1 MRVAFVDRIGWDY
14 RPDTVYREPLGG
26 SQSAVCY
33 LTAAL
38 AQRGV
43 TVALVNHTTQE
54 GEVLGVSC
62 HHAER
67 LPERFWQN
75 FDAVVL
81 FNESGL
87 GLVLREALMEASAPH
102 PGPQLILWTQHDT
115 NQPAMQALHD
125 RLERTVYDRFVLV
138 SEWQR
143 QQYLQVFGLE
153 SARTQVL
160 RNAIAPSLER
170 LPAIGEKEPL
180 VVYTSTPFR
189 GLAEL
194 LSLWPAIHRDF
205 PQARLE
211 VFSSLKVYRQ
221 SEAEDRA
228 YFGELYDRCQQL
240 PGVAYRGSIPQPELA
255 QVLQRALILAYPNTF
270 PETSCI
276 AVLEALAAG
285 CHVVTSA
292 LGALPETTG
301 GWATLIAPGP
311 TYGAQFVAAVG
322 QILREAEAGR
332 PHRDRQSAQTKAD
345 HTWARRAAQWEAWL
359 REVCQPEALPEEEEE
374 RAQAHERRLQ
384 FEAAAAIR
392 EERYERCPEDWAN
405 IYALAR
411 DYRAAG
417 YGWSESWPYL
427 QEAMVAAP
435 TNPEILWQM
444 ALAWEAIGDP
454 ETAERYWQEA
464 IALCPGLAVLRGAQN

>member
-62 HHAER
+62 HHAEG
-67 LPERFWQN
+67 LPKGFWQN

-87 GLVLREALMEASAPH
+87 GLVTRAEIIGDTANH
-102 PGPQLILWTQHDT
+102 RTQLILWTQHDSH
-115 NQPAMQALHD
+115 QPAMQALHD
-125 RLERTVYDRFVLV
+125 VLERTVYDRFVFV

-143 QQYLQVFGLE
+143 EQYLHQFGLE
-153 SARTQVL
+153 AARTQVL
-160 RNAIAPSLER
+160 RNAIAPSFEQ
-170 LPAIGEKEPL
+170 LPPVAAKEPL

-194 LSLWPAIHRDF
+194 LALWPAIHHDF

-211 VFSSLKVYRQ
+211 VFSSLQVYRQ
-221 SEAEDRA
+221 TPEADRA
-228 YFGELYDRCQQL
+228 YFGELYDRCQRL
-240 PGVAYRGSIPQPELA
+240 PGVTYRGSIPQPELA
-255 QVLQRALILAYPNTF
+255 QVLQRALVLAYPNTF

-301 GWATLIAPGP
+301 GWGTLIAPGE

-322 QILREAEAGR
+322 QILRDSEALR

-345 HTWARRAAQWEAWL
+345 HTWSRRATQWEAWL
-359 REVCQPEALPEEEEE
+359 QEVCQPESLPTDPEE
-374 RAQAHERRLQ
+374 RARFYERRLD
-384 FEAAAAIR
+384 FAEAAAIR
-392 EERYERCPEDWAN
+392 EERYASCPEDWAN
-405 IYALAR
+405 TYALAR

-417 YGWSESWPYL
+417 YGESWLYL
-427 QEAMVAAP
+427 QEALGEGA

-444 ALAWEAIGDP
+444 AIAWEALGDM
-454 ETAERYWQEA
+454 ETAEHYWQEA
-464 IALCPGLAVLRGAQN
+464 IARCPGLAVLRGT

>member
-14 RPDTVYREPLGG
+14 RPDTVYQEPLGG

-67 LPERFWQN
+67 LPEGFWQN

-87 GLVLREALMEASAPH
+87 GLVTRAEILEDTANPCT
-102 PGPQLILWTQHDT
+102 PLILWTQHDGH
-115 NQPAMQALHD
+115 QPAMQALHD
-125 RLERTVYDRFVLV
+125 VLERTVYDRFVFV

-143 QQYLQVFGLE
+143 QQYLHHFGLE
-153 SARTQVL
+153 AARTHVL
-160 RNAIAPSLER
+160 RNAIAPSFAQ
-170 LPAIGEKEPL
+170 LPPVAEKEPL

-194 LSLWPAIHRDF
+194 LALWPAIHRGF

-211 VFSSLKVYRQ
+211 VFSSLQVYRQ
-221 SEAEDRA
+221 TLEADRA
-228 YFGELYDRCQQL
+228 QFGELYDRCQQL
-240 PGVAYRGSIPQPELA
+240 PGVTYRGAIPQPELA
-255 QVLQRALILAYPNTF
+255 PVLQKSLVLAYPNTF

-301 GWATLIAPGP
+301 GWATLIPPGE
-311 TYGAQFVAAVG
+311 TYGGQFVAAVG
-322 QILREAEAGR
+322 QILREQEALR
-332 PHRDRQSAQTKAD
+332 ADRDRQSAQTKTD
-345 HTWARRAAQWEAWL
+345 HIWSRRAAQWEAWL
-359 REVCQPEALPEEEEE
+359 QEVCAPAAMPADAEE
-374 RAQAHERRLQ
+374 RARAHERRLQ
-384 FEAAAAIR
+384 FAEAAAIR
-392 EERYERCPEDWAN
+392 EQVYERNPAHWAN
-405 IYALAR
+405 TYALAR
-411 DYRAAG
+411 DYRALG
-417 YGWSESWPYL
+417 YGWGESGLYL
-427 QEAMVAAP
+427 QEAWVEAA
-435 TNPEILWQM
+435 TNPELLWQM
-444 ALAWEAIGDP
+444 AIACEAMDDP
-454 ETAERYWQEA
+454 ETAARYWQEA
-464 IALCPGLAVLRGAQN
+464 IARCPGLAVLRGA

>member
-1 MRVAFVDRIGWDY
+1 MRVAFVDRVGWDY
-14 RPDTVYREPLGG
+14 RPDTVLTEPLGG

-43 TVALVNHTTQE
+43 QVALINHTTQE

-67 LPERFWQN
+67 LPAGFWQN

-87 GLVLREALMEASAPH
+87 GLATRAEILRDTANHCP
-102 PGPQLILWTQHDT
+102 PLILWTQHDGH
-115 NQPAMQALHD
+115 QPAMQALHD
-125 RLERTVYDRFVLV
+125 LLERTVYDRFVFV

-143 QQYLQVFGLE
+143 QQYLHQFGLE
-153 SARTQVL
+153 AECTQVL
-160 RNAIAPSLER
+160 RNAIAPSFAQ
-170 LPAIGEKEPL
+170 LPPVAAKEPL

-194 LSLWPAIHRDF
+194 LALWPAIHQQF

-211 VFSSLKVYRQ
+211 VFSSLKVYRH
-221 SEAEDRA
+221 SDAEDRA
-228 YFGELYDRCQQL
+228 YFGELYDRCQRL
-240 PGVAYRGSIPQPELA
+240 PGVTYRGSIPQPELA
-255 QVLQRALILAYPNTF
+255 PVLQKALILAYPNTF

-285 CHVVTSA
+285 CHVVTTA

-301 GWATLIAPGP
+301 GWGTLIAPGP
-311 TYGAQFVAAVG
+311 TYGDQFVAAVG
-322 QILREAEAGR
+322 QILREQEALQ
-332 PHRDRQSAQTKAD
+332 PHRDRQSAQIKAD
-345 HTWARRAAQWEAWL
+345 HTWQRRAAQWEAWL
-359 REVCQPEALPEEEEE
+359 QEVCAPAAPPADAEAQ
-374 RAQAHERRLQ
+374 AQAHERRLQ
-384 FEAAAAIR
+384 FAEAAAIR
-392 EERYERCPEDWAN
+392 ETIYAQHPENWAN
-405 IYALAR
+405 TYALAR

-417 YGWSESWPYL
+417 WAGEESWFYL
-427 QEAMVAAP
+427 QMAFAQAA

-444 ALAWEAIGDP
+444 AIAWEALGDP
-454 ETAERYWQEA
+454 ETAAQYWQEA
-464 IALCPGLAVLRGAQN
+464 IARCPGLAVLRGA